1 MCWLNAL
8 LRQSNLDTIKAVLM
22 RRDGMSS
29 DVANGEIAEAKE
41 LLQDYLAVGNMAAAE
56 DICAELWGLE
66 PDYLMELM

>member
-1 MCWLNAL
+1 M
-8 LRQSNLDTIKAVLM
+8 SEIKEVLM

-29 DVANGEIAEAKE
+29 DQADQEIVEAKE
-41 LLQDYLAVGNMAAAE
+41 LLQEYIAAGNMEAAE